1 MTTEGFLNVHKPVG
15 MTSHDVVSVVR
26 RALGVR
32 RVGHAGTLD
41 PGASGVLPVAV
52 GKATRLIEYITDTD
66 KEYEAVV
73 EFGYETDSGDLDGQ
87 IVARSD
93 APPPEQETL
102 QKACAAFEGVIE
114 QIPPMHSA
122 LKVNGKK
129 LCNLARQG
137 IVVERPARQ
146 ITIHA
151 LELLAYDGAK
161 ARLRIVCSKGTYIR
175 VLCADLAKA
184 VGCLGVMTE
193 LSRTRVGQFRLEDAV
208 SLDQIREMREELLQ
222 PIPKAIAHLP
232 QLLLDEGQSRAFCLG
247 QKQWLEQ
254 NGAASEIV
262 RVCERADESL
272 LGIGRVEQQDTL
284 WQLAPHKVLAAP
296 QQKEQMAEEEHGFAD
311 IT

>member
-41 PGASGVLPVAV
+41 PGATGVLPIAV

-93 APPPEQETL
+93 APPPEKEML
-102 QKACAAFEGVIE
+102 LKACAAFEGVID

-151 LELLAYDGAK
+151 LELLTYDGAK

-175 VLCADLAKA
+175 VLCSDLAKA
-184 VGCLGVMTE
+184 VGCLGVMVE
-193 LSRTRVGQFRLEDAV
+193 LCRTRVGQFRLEDGA
-208 SLDQIREMREELLQ
+208 SLDEIREKQEKLLQ
-222 PIPKAIAHLP
+222 PIPNAIAHLP
-232 QLLLDEGQSRAFCLG
+232 QLLLNEAQSRAFCLG

-254 NGAASEIV
+254 VSAADEIV
-262 RVCERADESL
+262 RVCESADESL
-272 LGIGRVEQQDTL
+272 LGIGRVELQDTL
-284 WQLAPHKVLAAP
+284 WQLAPHKVLATP
-296 QQKEQMAEEEHGFAD
+296 QQKEQMTEEEHGFAD

>member
-102 QKACAAFEGVIE
+102 RKACAAFEGVID
-114 QIPPMHSA
+114 QVPPMHSA
-122 LKVNGKK
+122 LKINGKK

-137 IVVERPARQ
+137 IVVERPVRQ

-151 LELLAYDGAK
+151 LELLAYDGVK

-175 VLCADLAKA
+175 SLAHDLGLQL
-184 VGCLGVMTE
+184 GCFAHVEQLR
-193 LSRTRVGQFRLEDAV
+193 RTRSGPFDIDQAHALATLEASTPAV
-208 SLDQIREMREELLQ
+208 I
-222 PIPKAIAHLP
+222 
-232 QLLLDEGQSRAFCLG
+232 
-247 QKQWLEQ
+247 
-254 NGAASEIV
+254 
-262 RVCERADESL
+262 ESL
-272 LGIGRVEQQDTL
+272 CLRDL
-284 WQLAPHKVLAAP
+284 
-296 QQKEQMAEEEHGFAD
+296 
-311 IT
+311 

>member
-1 MTTEGFLNVHKPVG
+1 
-15 MTSHDVVSVVR
+15 
-26 RALGVR
+26 
-32 RVGHAGTLD
+32 
-41 PGASGVLPVAV
+41 LPVAV

-151 LELLAYDGAK
+151 LELLAYDGVK

-193 LSRTRVGQFRLEDAV
+193 LCRTRVGQFRLEDAV

-254 NGAASEIV
+254 NCAASEIV

-296 QQKEQMAEEEHGFAD
+296 QQKEQMAEGEHGFAD

>member
-1 MTTEGFLNVHKPVG
+1 M
-15 MTSHDVVSVVR
+15 
-26 RALGVR
+26 
-32 RVGHAGTLD
+32 
-41 PGASGVLPVAV
+41 

-93 APPPEQETL
+93 APPPEKETL
-102 QKACAAFEGVIE
+102 LRACAAFEGVIA

-137 IVVERPARQ
+137 IVVERPMRQ

-193 LSRTRVGQFRLEDAV
+193 LCRTRVGQFSLKDGI
-208 SLDQIREMREELLQ
+208 SLDEIREKQEKLLQ
-222 PIPKAIAHLP
+222 PIPNAIAHLP
-232 QLLLDEGQSRAFCLG
+232 QLLLDKAQSQAFCLG
-247 QKQWLEQ
+247 QKQLLKQVE
-254 NGAASEIV
+254 AVDDIV
-262 RVCERADESL
+262 RVCKSADESL
-272 LGIGRVEQQDTL
+272 LGIGRVEQHDTL